1 MSSLPTLP
9 ALVARGRLAA
19 LRARPAAF
27 AALLGG
33 YRPRQ
38 LARALV
44 LAGTMRPTPGG
55 VRVGRYTVRPGACS
69 CGRARC
75 VHVAAARLVFQIP
88 PL

>member
-9 ALVARGRLAA
+9 AFVARGRLAA

-33 YRPRQ
+33 YTRRQ
-38 LARALV
+38 LARALA
-44 LAGTMRPTPGG
+44 LAATMRPAPGG
-55 VRVGRYTVRPGACS
+55 VRVGRYTVTPGRCS
-69 CGRARC
+69 CGRVRC
-75 VHVAAARLVFQIP
+75 VHAAAARLVFEIP